1 MLIIQPYLAID
12 KHEILIIKYYFINFR
27 LIFVFKI
34 PYTLHYVNHFL
45 CVFFVKYA
53 YFHIS
58 SKFSYLNNPPTLV
71 TIHFIY
77 AEQHSRFLEF
87 YASLSIFLHSRL
99 TSFRKK
105 HIMKMIY
112 ITPRYSYERNRY
124 QRTSSF
130 GNSRS
135 S

>member
-1 MLIIQPYLAID
+1 LYL
-12 KHEILIIKYYFINFR
+12 KYNTFCTMSTTF
-27 LIFVFKI
+27 FVFFCEI
-34 PYTLHYVNHFL
+34 
-45 CVFFVKYA
+45 C
-53 YFHIS
+53 I
-58 SKFSYLNNPPTLV
+58 FSYYIEVFICNNPPTLV

-87 YASLSIFLHSRL
+87 YVSLPTFLHSRL

-112 ITPRYSYERNRY
+112 ITPRYSYERNRH

-130 GNSRS
+130 GCCQLERSCTARVIILNSKRRNHPI
-135 S
+135 

>member
-12 KHEILIIKYYFINFR
+12 KYEIPIIKYYFINFY
-27 LIFVFKI
+27 LIFVYKI
-34 PYTLHYVNHFL
+34 PYILHYVNHFL
-45 CVFFVKYA
+45 CVFFAKYA

-77 AEQHSRFLEF
+77 AEQPSRFLEF
-87 YASLSIFLHSRL
+87 YTSLPTFLHSRL

-105 HIMKMIY
+105 HIMKMTY
-112 ITPRYSYERNRY
+112 FLPRYSYERNRH
-124 QRTSSF
+124 
-130 GNSRS
+130 
-135 S
+135 